1 MPDPAINSLTNPR
14 IKELVRLRNRRTRD
28 AESEILIDG
37 LREISR
43 AIAAGHRPSEVY
55 YCNEYAKDTGAQ
67 ELLATIRKSGAR
79 VIETSPTVFDKI
91 RYGDRTGGLVAVG
104 PRPTS
109 TLADI
114 DPKKAAL
121 VSVLEGLEKP
131 GNLGAILRSA
141 DGAGVGALLI
151 VDPVIDIY
159 NPNAIRA
166 SIGTI
171 FSVPMVEL
179 DAGAALSWLNQHG
192 YAIVA
197 ASPVA
202 EKTYTEQNLGDR
214 TAIVLGSESKG
225 LSPLWDRPDVSKI
238 RIPMS
243 GIADSLNVAATGAI
257 IFYEAARQRTAQ
269 PGI

>member
-1 MPDPAINSLTNPR
+1 MAESRINSLTNPR
-14 IKELVRLRNRRTRD
+14 IKELVRLRNRRTRE

-43 AIAAGHRPSEVY
+43 AVAAGHRPSEIY
-55 YCNEYAKDTGAQ
+55 FCDEYLKEAEAR
-67 ELLATIRKSGAR
+67 ELLAGFRKSGAKT
-79 VIETSPTVFDKI
+79 IETSPAVFDKI
-91 RYGDRTGGLVAVG
+91 RYGDRTGGIVSVAS
-104 PRPTS
+104 RPHR

-114 DPKKAAL
+114 NPDKAGL
-121 VSVLEGLEKP
+121 VCVLEGLEKP

-171 FSVPMVEL
+171 FSIPMVEL
-179 DAGAALSWLNQHG
+179 DANGAIGWLKSNG

-197 ASPVA
+197 ASPDAKRMYA
-202 EKTYTEQNLGDR
+202 EQDLSVR

-225 LSPLWDRPDVSKI
+225 LSPLWNRPEVAKI
-238 RIPMS
+238 RIPMA
-243 GIADSLNVAATGAI
+243 GIADSLNVAATAAI
-257 IFYEAARQRTAQ
+257 LFYEAARQRAAK
-269 PGI
+269 G